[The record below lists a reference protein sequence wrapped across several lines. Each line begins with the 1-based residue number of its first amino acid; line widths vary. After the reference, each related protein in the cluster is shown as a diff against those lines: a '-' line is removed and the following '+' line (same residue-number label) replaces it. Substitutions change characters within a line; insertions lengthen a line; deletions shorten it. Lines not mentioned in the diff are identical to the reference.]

1 MGFFQVMLR
10 VSKVSH
16 WLVNNGV
23 LERQLTVEGLREAV
37 QNPLF
42 NRSARKHDNLQN
54 HPSHI
59 AVGWLY
65 RRFSLFRRG
74 PSTPIEI

>member
-1 MGFFQVMLR
+1 MGFFQVMFR

-42 NRSARKHDNLQN
+42 NRSANTF
-54 HPSHI
+54 PE
-59 AVGWLY
+59 
-65 RRFSLFRRG
+65 
-74 PSTPIEI
+74 T